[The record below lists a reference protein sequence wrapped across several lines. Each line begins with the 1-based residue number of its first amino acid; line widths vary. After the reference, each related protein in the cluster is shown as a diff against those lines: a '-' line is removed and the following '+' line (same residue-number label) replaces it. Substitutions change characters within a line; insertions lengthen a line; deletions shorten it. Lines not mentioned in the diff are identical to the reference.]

1 MTTQTP
7 REDRFEDRLLAAI
20 LDDFENLTAA
30 PSSTGGPLRLRQ
42 LRRPAGIRRVPHMLV
57 AGGATVAIAAA
68 GVLALALHAPGRPSS
83 PPVKTH
89 AQTASY
95 LVDRMRAAVDG
106 DTAVLNIVEH
116 APDSETGKPVSDET
130 WSTPHG
136 DTTRF
141 ENLDAAGNPI
151 DGYVVTI
158 TAHRTVSI
166 HIDYQARTWSK
177 TTYSFGS
184 ASSAPG
190 PAPLP
195 VTPKQ
200 SAARLRAQVAAG
212 QMTVVGPETVDGQQ
226 SIHLKEV
233 SDLGE
238 LDLWVDP
245 ATYLPIRE
253 ISAPPGAP
261 LTSSQAIRDDY
272 VWLPDTPANLRLV
285 TAAAA
290 IPPGFTEVGG

>member
-7 REDRFEDRLLAAI
+7 REHRFEDRLLAAI

-30 PSSTGGPLRLRQ
+30 PARPGRPARVRQ
-42 LRRPAGIRRVPHMLV
+42 SHRPAGNRRVPLMLM
-57 AGGATVAIAAA
+57 AGTATAAISAA
-68 GVLALALHAPGRPSS
+68 GVLALALQAPGRPSTPLVS
-83 PPVKTH
+83 AR

-95 LVDRMRAAVDG
+95 LVDRMRAAVNG
-106 DTAVLNIVEH
+106 NTAVLNIVEH

-141 ENLDAAGNPI
+141 ENLDAAGSPI
-151 DGYVVTI
+151 DGYLVTI

-184 ASSAPG
+184 ASSSPG

-212 QMTVVGPETVDGQQ
+212 QMTVVGPETVDGRK

-233 SDLGE
+233 TDQGE
-238 LDLWVDP
+238 LDMWVDP

-253 ISAPPGAP
+253 ISAPPGVP

-272 VWLPDTPANLRLV
+272 RWLPDTPANLRLV

-290 IPPGFTEVGG
+290 IPPGFTEIGG